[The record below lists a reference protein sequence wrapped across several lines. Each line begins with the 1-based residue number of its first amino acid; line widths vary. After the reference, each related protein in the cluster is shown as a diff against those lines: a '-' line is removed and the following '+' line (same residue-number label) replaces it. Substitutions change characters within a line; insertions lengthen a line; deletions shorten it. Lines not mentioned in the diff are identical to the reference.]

1 MQRPEQERLASRRI
15 AALSRLL
22 DPVSL
27 RVFRAAVEARSLARA
42 AERENIAL
50 SAASRRVAELEAR
63 LGTPLLHRHDRGVL
77 RTAAGEVLMQHLAV
91 LFDLLDRIGADLD
104 AFATGQ
110 RGHVRLQANMS
121 AVSGMLPEAL
131 AGVLPAHPGIRLTL
145 KERYSEAIVHGVQ
158 TGAADLGLISGT
170 VDAPGLRLQP
180 WREDRLVVLPE
191 GHALLEREAIRLADL
206 DGVPFV
212 GQPGETALQT
222 LYRRQAAA
230 IGLTLRER
238 VNVSGFDG
246 VRRMVEAGLGVA
258 ILPSVACLPYAGPL
272 RIAVRP
278 LDEAWARRPLVLC
291 TRDPATLSAAA
302 RLLLAHLT

>member
-77 RTAAGEVLMQHLAV
+77 RTAAGEVLMPHLSV
-91 LFDLLDRIGADLD
+91 LFDPLDRIGADLD

-131 AGVLPAHPGIRLTL
+131 AGRLLPVVDQVVDCGDVGPGCRFAHPVPLPP
-145 KERYSEAIVHGVQ
+145 
-158 TGAADLGLISGT
+158 AAPLD
-170 VDAPGLRLQP
+170 
-180 WREDRLVVLPE
+180 VVL
-191 GHALLEREAIRLADL
+191 LAR
-206 DGVPFV
+206 V
-212 GQPGETALQT
+212 GRKET
-222 LYRRQAAA
+222 R
-230 IGLTLRER
+230 
-238 VNVSGFDG
+238 
-246 VRRMVEAGLGVA
+246 
-258 ILPSVACLPYAGPL
+258 
-272 RIAVRP
+272 
-278 LDEAWARRPLVLC
+278 
-291 TRDPATLSAAA
+291 
-302 RLLLAHLT
+302 